1 MTEIVEIAKKYGATG
16 LLAVA
21 VWWQNSRIT
30 DIEQRLHNCYEARI
44 MEKGRTSQNFHTT
57 ERLIAVLPKREKLIK
72 DL

>member
-1 MTEIVEIAKKYGATG
+1 MTEIVDIAKKYGATG

-21 VWWQNSRIT
+21 VWWQNQRIT
-30 DIEQRLHNCYEARI
+30 DIEKRLHNCYEARI
-44 MEKGRTSQNFHTT
+44 MEKGRTSESYHTT

>member
-1 MTEIVEIAKKYGATG
+1 MTDFVNIVKTYGATG

-44 MEKGRTSQNFHTT
+44 IEKGRTSESHVMSVK
-57 ERLIAVLPKREKLIK
+57 LVAVLPKKQKFVYL
-72 DL
+72 